1 VVEAEGLNL
10 SVGQRSLLSLARA
23 LVKDTQ
29 IVILDEATYI
39 LITSRRCSLLTYPSS
54 ASVDLETDA
63 RIQGTIQT
71 EFEGKTM
78 ICIAHRLRTILSYD
92 RILVMDAGDVAVRPL
107 FCQASY
113 SGLAHTCSQEL
124 DTPLNLYDRSD
135 GIFRGMCD
143 RSNISRAEIE
153 KSLRV

>member
-39 LITSRRCSLLTYPSS
+39 FIAFCRCSLLTYPSS

-92 RILVMDAGDVAVRPL
+92 RILVMDAGEVAVMRL
-107 FCQASY
+107 FYQSRCWGVTHICY
-113 SGLAHTCSQEL
+113 QEL
-124 DTPLNLYDRSD
+124 DTPLSLYDKPD

-153 KSLRV
+153 KSSRV